1 MLPEKQVFDPIY
13 NNLRR
18 VEVVTGEVEARIANR
33 LGPRRRRQ
41 MEKARHDASDAGRSI
56 ASVGGYLA
64 LAFMALSFLTPRV
77 DHPSNDMAIGGA
89 VWAGIAFGLAVGGV
103 RFGKGGGRLAAQ
115 VALEHHALG
124 TSPLVLASL
133 TRVA

>member
-1 MLPEKQVFDPIY
+1 
-13 NNLRR
+13 
-18 VEVVTGEVEARIANR
+18 
-33 LGPRRRRQ
+33 

-56 ASVGGYLA
+56 ASVEGYLA

-115 VALEHHALG
+115 VALGLL
-124 TSPLVLASL
+124 SLWLLIVLAASIMRWEQVL
-133 TRVA
+133 WYWRH